1 MKKSRK
7 YKSFKHNIK
16 ISMLVLLCSSNQLF
30 AAFEIRNYTL
40 NNGGSEAS
48 SQRIKLSGSI
58 AQVDASHKKTST
70 RYELS
75 SGFWQQNT
83 DLIFT
88 NEFE

>member
-1 MKKSRK
+1 MNKST
-7 YKSFKHNIK
+7 KHQSCKCNIK
-16 ISMLVLLCSSNQLF
+16 IFVLVLLCSSSQLF
-30 AAFEIRNYTL
+30 AAFEIKKYSI

-48 SQRIKLSGSI
+48 SQRFELNGSI
-58 AQVDASHKKTST
+58 AQVDASHKKAST

-75 SGFWQQNT
+75 SGFWQENT